1 METKII
7 LSNKKNENLSV
18 LKSQFNDSKIL
29 VISDKKVDSIYKDY
43 FPYNNLVLDCGEKIK
58 DYSNVEKVLKFFTKN
73 NLRKS
78 DVVIA
83 FGGGATTDL
92 VGFCCSIY
100 KRGINLINYPTTLLS
115 MVDASIGG
123 KNAVNLFDIKNCVG
137 GFLQPAFVFIDKTFL
152 KTLNEKEY
160 KSGIGEII
168 KYAVLG
174 AENLYNLLDNPKD
187 NIDEIISSCVEYK
200 TKITKKDPYDLGIRH
215 LLNLGHT
222 FGHAIESF
230 ENFEFSHGEA
240 VVSGLLKISKF
251 SLYENL
257 ISNEEFQK
265 INELIKKLNF
275 QEKEYKISDLI
286 LYIKDDKKISSNKID
301 LVLPIKKDKCIIKE
315 YELEK
320 FYEVAECI

>member
-7 LSNKKNENLSV
+7 LSNKKDKNFSV
-18 LKSQFNDSKIL
+18 LESLFKDSKIL
-29 VISDKKVDSIYKDY
+29 VISDKKINSIYKDY
-43 FPYNNLVLDCGEKIK
+43 FPYNNLVLDQGEKIK
-58 DYSNVEKVLKFFTKN
+58 DYSNVEKVLKFFSEN

-100 KRGINLINYPTTLLS
+100 KRGINLVNYPTTLLS

-137 GFLQPAFVFIDKTFL
+137 GFLQPAFVFIDKIFL

-160 KSGIGEII
+160 KSGLGEIV

-174 AENLYNLLDNPKD
+174 AENLYTYLDNPRE
-187 NIDEIISSCVEYK
+187 NIDKIISSCVEYK
-200 TKITKKDPYDLGIRH
+200 TKITNKDPYDLGIRH

-230 ENFEFSHGEA
+230 ENFEVSHGEA

-265 INELIKKLNF
+265 IHTLIKKLNF
-275 QEKEYKISDLI
+275 NEKEYDISDL
-286 LYIKDDKKISSNKID
+286 LSYIEEDKKISSNKID

-315 YELEK
+315 YELQK
-320 FYEVAECI
+320 FYEVCKCI

>member
-7 LSNKKNENLSV
+7 LSNKKDKNFSV
-18 LKSQFNDSKIL
+18 LESLFKDSKIL
-29 VISDKKVDSIYKDY
+29 VISDKKVHSIYKDY
-43 FPYNNLVLDCGEKIK
+43 FPYNNLVLDQGEKIK
-58 DYSNVEKVLKFFTKN
+58 DYSNVEKVLKFFSEN

-152 KTLNEKEY
+152 NSLNEKEY
-160 KSGIGEII
+160 KSGIGEIV

-174 AENLYNLLDNPKD
+174 AENLYNLLDNPNE
-187 NIDEIISSCVEYK
+187 NIDKIICSCLDYK

-230 ENFEFSHGEA
+230 ENFEVSHGEA

-265 INELIKKLNF
+265 IHTLIKKLNF
-275 QEKEYKISDLI
+275 NEKEYEISDL
-286 LYIKDDKKISSNKID
+286 LSYIKEDKKISSNKID

-320 FYEVAECI
+320 FYEVCKCI

>member
-18 LKSQFNDSKIL
+18 LESQFNDSKIL

-58 DYSNVEKVLKFFTKN
+58 DYSNIEKVLKFFAKN

-123 KNAVNLFDIKNCVG
+123 KNAVNLFEIKNCVG

-174 AENLYNLLDNPKD
+174 AENLYNLLDNLKD
-187 NIDEIISSCVEYK
+187 NIDEIICSCVEYK

-251 SLYENL
+251 SLYEDL

-265 INELIKKLNF
+265 INELIKKLSF
-275 QEKEYKISDLI
+275 KEKEYKISDLF
-286 LYIKDDKKISSNKID
+286 LYIKDDKKISSNKIN

>member
-7 LSNKKNENLSV
+7 ISNKKDENLS
-18 LKSQFNDSKIL
+18 LLESQFKDSKIL
-29 VISDKKVDSIYKDY
+29 VISDKKVNSIYKDY
-43 FPYNNLVLDCGEKIK
+43 FPYNNLVLDQGEKIK
-58 DYSNVEKVLKFFTKN
+58 DYSNVEKVLKFFAKN
-73 NLRKS
+73 NLCKS

-100 KRGINLINYPTTLLS
+100 KRGINLVNYPTTLLS

-152 KTLNEKEY
+152 NSLNEKEY
-160 KSGIGEII
+160 KSGLGEIV
-168 KYAVLG
+168 KYAVLD
-174 AENLYNLLDNPKD
+174 AENLYNLLDNPRE
-187 NIDEIISSCVEYK
+187 NIDKIICSCVDYK

-230 ENFEFSHGEA
+230 ENFEVSHGEA
-240 VVSGLLKISKF
+240 VVSGLLKISRF
-251 SLYENL
+251 SLYEDL
-257 ISNEEFQK
+257 LSDEEFQK
-265 INELIKKLNF
+265 IHSLIKRLNF
-275 QEKEYKISDLI
+275 EEKEYTISDLF
-286 LYIKDDKKISSNKID
+286 LYIKYDKKIISNKID

-320 FYEVAECI
+320 FYKVAKCI

>member
-7 LSNKKNENLSV
+7 ISNKKDENLS
-18 LKSQFNDSKIL
+18 LLESQFKDSKIL
-29 VISDKKVDSIYKDY
+29 VISDKKVNSIYKDY
-43 FPYNNLVLDCGEKIK
+43 FPYNNLVLDQGEKIK
-58 DYSNVEKVLKFFTKN
+58 DYSNVQKVLKFFAKN
-73 NLRKS
+73 NLCKS

-100 KRGINLINYPTTLLS
+100 KRGINLVNYPTTLLS

-137 GFLQPAFVFIDKTFL
+137 GFLQPAFVFIDKCFL
-152 KTLNEKEY
+152 NSLNEKEY
-160 KSGIGEII
+160 KSGLGEIV

-174 AENLYNLLDNPKD
+174 AENLYPYLDNPKE
-187 NIDEIISSCVEYK
+187 NIDKIICSCIDYK

-230 ENFEFSHGEA
+230 ENFEVSHGEA
-240 VVSGLLKISKF
+240 VVSGLLKISRF
-251 SLYENL
+251 SLYEDL
-257 ISNEEFQK
+257 LSDEEFQK
-265 INELIKKLNF
+265 IHSLIKRLDF
-275 QEKEYKISDLI
+275 DEKEYTISDLF
-286 LYIKDDKKISSNKID
+286 LYIKDDKKIISNKID

-320 FYEVAECI
+320 FYEVAKCI